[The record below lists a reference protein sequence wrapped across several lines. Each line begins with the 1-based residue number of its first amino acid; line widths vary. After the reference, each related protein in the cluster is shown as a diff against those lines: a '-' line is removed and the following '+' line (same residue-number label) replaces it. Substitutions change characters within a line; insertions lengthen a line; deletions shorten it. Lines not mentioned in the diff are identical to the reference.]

1 MARYLILILSFLI
14 LGCETSGQ
22 QIVKPEKFNFNEIK
36 FDAVSKDLSFLKPLT
51 TQDEI
56 NYGEIIDYWFNNR
69 IKTNGFEG
77 NLEVQVK
84 ELQIFKT
91 KENGYYKVEIK
102 LLINFTEIKESFNKQ
117 KFYEVEAVEFG
128 EIQGSFSIK
137 DQENLDINI
146 MHKNLNSISKKLESI
161 L

>member
-1 MARYLILILSFLI
+1 MARYLIFIISFFI
-14 LGCETSGQ
+14 FGCETSGQ

-36 FDAVSKDLSFLKPLT
+36 FDAVSKDLSYLNPLT

-77 NLEVQVK
+77 NLDVQVK
-84 ELQIFKT
+84 ELQISKT
-91 KENGYYKVEIK
+91 KENEFYKVEIK
-102 LLINFTEIKESFNKQ
+102 LLINFTETKESFNKQ

-128 EIQGSFSIK
+128 EIRGSFSIK
-137 DQENLDINI
+137 DQDNLDINI
-146 MHKNLNSISKKLESI
+146 MHKNLNNISKKLESI

>member
-1 MARYLILILSFLI
+1 MTYQIRHFPTTLLLYQAFFLLSF
-14 LGCETSGQ
+14 T
-22 QIVKPEKFNFNEIK
+22 N
-36 FDAVSKDLSFLKPLT
+36 LSFLKPLT

-102 LLINFTEIKESFNKQ
+102 LLINFTEIKESLNKR

-128 EIQGSFSIK
+128 EIRGSFSIK
-137 DQENLDINI
+137 DQDNLDINI
-146 MHKNLNSISKKLESI
+146 MHKNLNNISKKLESI

>member
-1 MARYLILILSFLI
+1 MARYLIFIISFFI
-14 LGCETSGQ
+14 FGCETSGQ

-36 FDAVSKDLSFLKPLT
+36 FDAVSKDLSYLNPLT

-77 NLEVQVK
+77 NLDVQVK
-84 ELQIFKT
+84 ELQISKT

-102 LLINFTEIKESFNKQ
+102 LLINFTERKESFNKQ

-128 EIQGSFSIK
+128 EIRGSFSIK
-137 DQENLDINI
+137 DQDNLDINI
-146 MHKNLNSISKKLESI
+146 MHKNLNNISKKLESI

>member
-1 MARYLILILSFLI
+1 MVRYLILTLSLFI
-14 LGCETSGQ
+14 FGCETSGQ
-22 QIVKPEKFNFNEIK
+22 QLIKPEKFNFNEIK
-36 FDAVSKDLSFLKPLT
+36 LDAVSKDLSYLRPPT

-56 NYGEIIDYWFNNR
+56 NYSEIINYWFDNR

-77 NLEVQVK
+77 NLAVEVK
-84 ELQIFKT
+84 ELQIT
-91 KENGYYKVEIK
+91 RIKEDKYYKVETR
-102 LLINFTEIKESFNKQ
+102 LLINFTEIKEISNKS
-117 KFYEVEAVEFG
+117 KFYEVEAIEYG

-137 DQENLDINI
+137 DQDNLDINI

>member
-36 FDAVSKDLSFLKPLT
+36 FDAVSKDLSYLNPFT

-56 NYGEIIDYWFNNR
+56 NYGKIIDYWFNNR

-84 ELQIFKT
+84 ELQISKT
-91 KENGYYKVEIK
+91 KKNGYYKPTYYV
-102 LLINFTEIKESFNKQ
+102 S
-117 KFYEVEAVEFG
+117 V
-128 EIQGSFSIK
+128 
-137 DQENLDINI
+137 
-146 MHKNLNSISKKLESI
+146 LNSIIK
-161 L
+161 